1 MQSSARWIAILVL
14 QSVLST
20 FAFAGDTAKPAV
32 NPQETGASDGAANAP
47 APSQTPAPTTQPA
60 RSDSSAS
67 PRGPDTPGGELFVG
81 YSYLRLRSNSRSGLV
96 TVNESFDFIPGGTA
110 SLTGNLNNWFGLKA
124 DVGGYGLHD
133 VGHVDGKVYTFL
145 FGPQFSF
152 RHRRFTPFIHTLVG
166 GARVESSPIFGLPLD
181 QVFFNHFF
189 HQNAFAADA
198 GGGLDV
204 NASKHVAIRLFQGDY
219 LYT

>member
-1 MQSSARWIAILVL
+1 MQSSARLIAILVL

-32 NPQETGASDGAANAP
+32 NPKETGASDGAANAP
-47 APSQTPAPTTQPA
+47 APPQTPAPTPQPR
-60 RSDSSAS
+60 RSDSSTS

-81 YSYLRLRSNSRSGLV
+81 YSYLRLRSNSKSGLV
-96 TVNESFDFIPGGTA
+96 TVNENFDFIPGGTA
-110 SLTGNLNNWFGLKA
+110 SLTGNLNWFGLKA
-124 DVGGYGLHD
+124 DVAGYALHD
-133 VGHVDGKVYTFL
+133 VGNVNGKVYTCL

-152 RHRRFTPFIHTLVG
+152 RHRRFTPFVHTLVG
-166 GARVESSPIFGLPLD
+166 GARVESSPVFGAFLD
-181 QVFFNHFF
+181 QVFFSRFF

-204 NASKHVAIRLFQGDY
+204 NASKHVAIRLF
-219 LYT
+219 